1 MPWYDSN
8 TLLLYQPSMF
18 KTTFIKIWG
27 ICVPFALFTLPPRT
41 THVGSNQFQEIV
53 SYKIVFFIKRKTKL
67 LQLMKYFTRS
77 LKIFLYWN
85 RFVID
90 HRWVGSLW
98 LPEGIHSRTMRDL
111 PEEIFSWSRWKS
123 WQQIWQIWP
132 FSSGKSVPTVFAS
145 LDGLPRTLE
154 MNLSKY
160 NKHIKCTLIIIQN
173 L

>member
-1 MPWYDSN
+1 
-8 TLLLYQPSMF
+8 
-18 KTTFIKIWG
+18 
-27 ICVPFALFTLPPRT
+27 
-41 THVGSNQFQEIV
+41 
-53 SYKIVFFIKRKTKL
+53 
-67 LQLMKYFTRS
+67 MKYFTMS

-111 PEEIFSWSRWKS
+111 PEEIFSWSHWKS
-123 WQQIWQIWP
+123 WQQIWQIWKLWQQIWQIWP
-132 FSSGKSVPTVFAS
+132 FSSGKSVPTVSAS

-160 NKHIKCTLIIIQN
+160 TQTYKVHADNSTELIMLTSNRSVDQIFVHLLN
-173 L
+173 LHDYKKVSTFQGNHCNHHLVAISPVLVSVALRRCRT